1 MDDSERI
8 EKNSNQVLPK
18 EITNQVYS
26 WKVTEYLPWGGVE
39 GVDTGEEFF
48 KFPVRTLDGREIKSR

>member
-1 MDDSERI
+1 
-8 EKNSNQVLPK
+8 
-18 EITNQVYS
+18 
-26 WKVTEYLPWGGVE
+26 VTEYLPWGGVE